1 MIDWLTSQFGF
12 SCVLMAVLIG
22 VIMTTVAYCIYFE
35 RKISA
40 YMQDRV
46 GPNRVGPVGLLQPL
60 ADGLKFLL
68 KEDITPARVD
78 RGMFLVAPVMMFIV
92 SLIGFA
98 VIPWGGVIE
107 LGGKLLEMQVASID
121 VGLLYIVAVAS
132 MGVYGVVLG
141 AWASNNKYSFFGGMR
156 AAAQMLSYEV
166 PLGLGILVVVM
177 TAGEVRLENIATVQ
191 QQTTWF
197 VVLHPVAFLMV
208 FVAQL
213 AEANRMPF
221 DLAEAEQELV
231 GGYHTEYSSMK
242 FALFFLA
249 EYAHMITGSA
259 FLVVMFLGSWEL
271 VPFSGWL
278 AENVSGFAWL
288 GAYNESTN
296 PIVGLLRF
304 GVVFGKIAVLI
315 FVSMWIRWTL
325 PRFRYDQ
332 LMRLAWRG
340 LVPIGMVLFALVC
353 VLIYFNKATSWW
365 ALLGNVAI
373 VLILVVS
380 QLFASG
386 PITGRQESLQARG
399 RRETTFGEP
408 A

>member
-1 MIDWLTSQFGF
+1 MIDWLTTQFGF
-12 SCVLMAVLIG
+12 SCLLMAALLG
-22 VIMTTVAYCIYFE
+22 VILTAVAYCIYFE
-35 RKISA
+35 RKVSA
-40 YMQDRV
+40 FMQDRI

-78 RGMFLVAPVMMFIV
+78 RGMFIVAPIVIFVV

-107 LGGKLLEMQVASID
+107 LGGRLVRMQVASVD

-177 TAGEVRLENIATVQ
+177 TAGELRLENIATAQ

-197 VVLHPVAFLMV
+197 VMLHPLAFLMV
-208 FVAQL
+208 FTAQL

-242 FALFFLA
+242 FAMFFLA
-249 EYAHMITGSA
+249 EYAHMITGAA

-271 VPFSGWL
+271 VPFSGWF
-278 AENVSGFAWL
+278 AKNVSWLAWL
-288 GAYNESTN
+288 GSFNESTHWF
-296 PIVGLLRF
+296 VGVLRF
-304 GVVFGKIAVLI
+304 GVVFGKVALLI

-340 LVPIGMVLFALVC
+340 LVPMGILLFVLVC
-353 VLIYFNKATSWW
+353 VLIYFDRPTSAW
-365 ALLGNVAI
+365 ALIGNIAVAA
-373 VLILVVS
+373 VLMATQARRTTL
-380 QLFASG
+380 
-386 PITGRQESLQARG
+386 ITGRQESMRLADQLRIG
-399 RRETTFGEP
+399 TGET